1 MICLNINELFYPLV
15 NGTMLSYTIDKT
27 KKFKLNK
34 KQNETTLD
42 THFINLFLEKNNA
55 LKKDVKRKHKN
66 VIKEFTILIHDE
78 FPYAYETLDNKL
90 QNLKIY
96 MKKSSD
102 GDNIGGLYSHN
113 YNIILLSNN
122 SNIDRKLKKTTL
134 THELFHMASAGFVD
148 NDCKTGDGINE
159 GYTEYLN
166 SKYFNNKHATG
177 YFYLVL
183 YAGILD
189 DIIGSKILEEI
200 YFKTGI
206 NGLRKYLSNYMS
218 EEEINDFINN
228 FDSLEGYY
236 EDVRNK
242 EKFGI
247 YVKNINK
254 ISLFLLNLKISKDI
268 KENGCVNKSE
278 LQNTIKK
285 IRKDF
290 TYYTNDNLKVTIN
303 SIEFEELQET
313 LNKYNIKS
321 REIENTNVKNN
332 LID

>member
-15 NGTMLSYTIDKT
+15 NGTVLSYANDKT

-34 KQNETTLD
+34 KQNETTKD
-42 THFINLFLEKNNA
+42 THFMNLFLEKNNA

-66 VIKEFTILIHDE
+66 VIKEFIILIHDE
-78 FPYAYETLDNKL
+78 FPYAQETLDNKL

-96 MKKSSD
+96 MKKSSA
-102 GDNIGGLYSHN
+102 GDNIGGFYIHK
-113 YNIILLSNN
+113 YNIILLSND
-122 SNIDRKLKKTTL
+122 SNLDCKLKKTRL

-148 NDCKTGDGINE
+148 NDYKTGDGINE
-159 GYTEYLN
+159 AYTEYLN

-183 YAGILD
+183 YAEILD

-236 EDVRNK
+236 KDISNK

-254 ISLFLLNLKISKDI
+254 ISLFLLNLKIKKDI
-268 KENGCVNKSE
+268 KENGCVNKPE
-278 LQNTIKK
+278 LQDVIKK
-285 IRKDF
+285 IRIDF

-303 SIEFEELQET
+303 SIGFEELQET
-313 LNKYNIKS
+313 LNKYDIKS
-321 REIENTNVKNN
+321 RKKENTNVKK
-332 LID
+332 

>member
-1 MICLNINELFYPLV
+1 MNINELFYPLV
-15 NGTMLSYTIDKT
+15 KGTILSYANDKT

-42 THFINLFLEKNNA
+42 EHFMNLFLEKNNA
-55 LKKDVKRKHKN
+55 LKKDVKRKYKN
-66 VIKEFTILIHDE
+66 VIKEFKILIHDE
-78 FPYAYETLDNKL
+78 FPYAQETLDNKL

-96 MKKSSD
+96 MKKSSA
-102 GDNIGGLYSHN
+102 GDNIGGLYINN
-113 YNIILLSNN
+113 YNIILLSND
-122 SNIDRKLKKTTL
+122 SNLDRKLKKTTL
-134 THELFHMASAGFVD
+134 THELFHMASTGFVD
-148 NDCKTGDGINE
+148 DNYKTGDGINE

-166 SKYFNNKHATG
+166 SKYFNNKNATA
-177 YFYLVL
+177 YFFLVL

-236 EDVRNK
+236 EDIYNR
-242 EKFGI
+242 EKLGV

-254 ISLFLLNLKISKDI
+254 ISLFLLNLKIKKDI
-268 KENGCVNKSE
+268 KENGYVNKPE
-278 LQNTIKK
+278 LQDTINK
-285 IRKDF
+285 IRIDF

-313 LNKYNIKS
+313 LNKYDIKS
-321 REIENTNVKNN
+321 RKIENTNVKK
-332 LID
+332 

>member
-1 MICLNINELFYPLV
+1 
-15 NGTMLSYTIDKT
+15 
-27 KKFKLNK
+27 
-34 KQNETTLD
+34 
-42 THFINLFLEKNNA
+42 
-55 LKKDVKRKHKN
+55 
-66 VIKEFTILIHDE
+66 
-78 FPYAYETLDNKL
+78 
-90 QNLKIY
+90 
-96 MKKSSD
+96 
-102 GDNIGGLYSHN
+102 
-113 YNIILLSNN
+113 
-122 SNIDRKLKKTTL
+122 
-134 THELFHMASAGFVD
+134 MASAGFLGD
-148 NDCKTGDGINE
+148 DCKTGDGINE

-166 SKYFNNKHATG
+166 SKYFNNKHATA

-247 YVKNINK
+247 YAKNINK
-254 ISLFLLNLKISKDI
+254 ISLFLLNLKIKKDI
-268 KENGCVNKSE
+268 KENGYVNKPE
-278 LQNTIKK
+278 LQDTINK
-285 IRKDF
+285 IRIDF

-313 LNKYNIKS
+313 LNKYDIKS
-321 REIENTNVKNN
+321 REIENTNVKK
-332 LID
+332 

>member
-1 MICLNINELFYPLV
+1 MNINELFYPLV

>member
-1 MICLNINELFYPLV
+1 MICLNINSLFEPLV
-15 NGTMLSYTIDKT
+15 KGTMLSYINEKT

-42 THFINLFLEKNNA
+42 THFMNLFLEKNNA

-66 VIKEFTILIHDE
+66 VIKEFIILIHDE
-78 FPYAYETLDNKL
+78 FPYAQEVLDNKL

-96 MKKSSD
+96 MKKSSAS
-102 GDNIGGLYSHN
+102 DNIGGLYIQN
-113 YNIILLSNN
+113 YNIILLSND
-122 SNIDRKLKKTTL
+122 SNLDRKLKKTTL
-134 THELFHMASAGFVD
+134 THELFHMASTGFVD
-148 NDCKTGDGINE
+148 DNYKTGDGINE

-166 SKYFNNKHATG
+166 SKYFNNKNATG
-177 YFYLVL
+177 YFFLVL

-242 EKFGI
+242 EKLGV
-247 YVKNINK
+247 YVKK
-254 ISLFLLNLKISKDI
+254 HK
-268 KENGCVNKSE
+268 
-278 LQNTIKK
+278 
-285 IRKDF
+285 
-290 TYYTNDNLKVTIN
+290 
-303 SIEFEELQET
+303 
-313 LNKYNIKS
+313 
-321 REIENTNVKNN
+321 
-332 LID
+332 

>member
-1 MICLNINELFYPLV
+1 MNINELFYPLV
-15 NGTMLSYTIDKT
+15 KGTVLSYTNDKT

-42 THFINLFLEKNNA
+42 TYFMNLFLEKNNA

-78 FPYAYETLDNKL
+78 FPYAQETLDNKL

-96 MKKSSD
+96 MKKNSA
-102 GDNIGGLYSHN
+102 GDNIGGLYSQN
-113 YNIILLSNN
+113 YNIILLSND
-122 SNIDRKLKKTTL
+122 SNLDRKFKKTTL
-134 THELFHMASAGFVD
+134 THELFHMASAGLVD
-148 NDCKTGDGINE
+148 NDYKTGDGINE

-166 SKYFNNKHATG
+166 SKYFNSKHATG

-218 EEEINDFINN
+218 EEEINNFINN

-236 EDVRNK
+236 EDIYNM
-242 EKFGI
+242 EKLGV

-254 ISLFLLNLKISKDI
+254 ISLFLLNLKIKKDI
-268 KENGCVNKSE
+268 KENGYVNKPE
-278 LQNTIKK
+278 LQDTINK

-313 LNKYNIKS
+313 LNKYDLKS
-321 REIENTNVKNN
+321 IEIENTNVKK
-332 LID
+332 